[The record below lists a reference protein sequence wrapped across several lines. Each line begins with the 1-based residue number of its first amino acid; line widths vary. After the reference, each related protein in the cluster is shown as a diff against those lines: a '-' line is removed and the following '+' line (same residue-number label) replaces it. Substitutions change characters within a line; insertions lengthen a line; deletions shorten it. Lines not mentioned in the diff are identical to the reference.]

1 VSTGATLKAN
11 NLVEVETIDYI
22 SSRLIVGST
31 AMKLKRQE
39 LLPLIEIFANTVKK
53 E

>member
-1 VSTGATLKAN
+1 
-11 NLVEVETIDYI
+11 VETIDYI